1 MTIIPLIIRVLYYR
15 DNYMLI
21 ILLLACILF
30 IVISTTKFKLH
41 PFIALLL
48 AAIGFGLFSG
58 MPLPEI
64 VQSVNGGFGNTIGYI
79 GIVIVA
85 GCIIGTFL
93 EESGGAYIMAKIIMK
108 LAGEKRVPLAMVIL
122 GYFVSIPVYA
132 DSGFVILSPLNK
144 ALSKR
149 AKISLAGP
157 AIALS
162 LGLTITHCLVPPTPG
177 PIAAAGILEADLG
190 LVIMVGFVVSLFA
203 VLAAWIFATK
213 FASRIYIDPNPD
225 ESEEEIV
232 EKIKKAPSAL
242 NSFIPIIVP
251 LLLIVLKSVSDF
263 PTHPFGTGF
272 VKTLFGFIGEP
283 VIALIIG
290 VFFAFRLPQKFDRN
304 MLSTTG
310 WVGKAL
316 LSAAVIILIT
326 GAGGSFGMV
335 LRNSEIASILS
346 SSLSEINLSIW
357 LPFIIAAALKSA
369 QGSSTVAVIT
379 TASIMAPLM
388 TILGFDSPL
397 ERALVISAIGSGSMV
412 VSQVNDSFFWVVT
425 QMSNM
430 NVKTGYKL
438 HTLGTLVCGFTA
450 MTVVWIIYTVFAN

>member
-1 MTIIPLIIRVLYYR
+1 ML
-15 DNYMLI
+15 LI
-21 ILLLACILF
+21 ILLLVSVLF

-64 VQSVNGGFGNTIGYI
+64 VKSVNNGFGTTIGYI

-93 EESGGAYIMAKIIMK
+93 EESGGAYIMAQKLMK
-108 LAGEKRVPLAMVIL
+108 LVGEKHVPLAMVIL

-132 DSGFVILSPLNK
+132 DSGFVVLSPLNK
-144 ALSKR
+144 ALSKK

-157 AIALS
+157 AIALG
-162 LGLTITHCLVPPTPG
+162 LGLTITHCLIPPTPG
-177 PIAAAGILEADLG
+177 PIAAAGILEADIG
-190 LVIMVGFVVSLFA
+190 LVIIVGGVVSLFA
-203 VLAAWIFATK
+203 VIAAWIFATK
-213 FASRIYIDPNPD
+213 FASKVFIDPNPD
-225 ESEEEIV
+225 KSEEEIIEQV
-232 EKIKKAPSAL
+232 KEAPSAVKA
-242 NSFIPIIVP
+242 FIPIVIP
-251 LLLIVLKSVSDF
+251 LLLIVLKSLSDF
-263 PTHPFGTGF
+263 PTNPLGTGF
-272 VKTLFGFIGEP
+272 IKTLFGFIGEP

-290 VFFAFRLPQKFDRN
+290 VFFAFQLPKKFERS

-316 LSAAVIILIT
+316 LSSAVIILIT
-326 GAGGSFGMV
+326 GAGGAFGMV
-335 LRNSEIASILS
+335 LRNSGIADILG

-357 LPFIIAAALKSA
+357 LPFIIAASLKSA

-388 TILGFDSPL
+388 LILGFDSPL
-397 ERALVISAIGSGSMV
+397 EKALVISAIGAGSMV
-412 VSQVNDSFFWVVT
+412 VSQLNDSFFWVVT
-425 QMSNM
+425 QFSNM
-430 NVKTGYKL
+430 NVKTGLKL
-438 HTLGTLVCGFTA
+438 HTLGTLVCGCTSMLA
-450 MTVVWIIYTVFAN
+450 VWMIHLLFC

>member
-1 MTIIPLIIRVLYYR
+1 MI
-15 DNYMLI
+15 I
-21 ILLLACILF
+21 ILLLICILF
-30 IVISTTKFKLH
+30 IIFSTTRFKLH
-41 PFIALLL
+41 PFLALLL

-58 MPLPEI
+58 MPLAQI

-93 EESGGAYIMAKIIMK
+93 EHSGGAYVMAKKIMH
-108 LAGEKRVPLAMVIL
+108 LAGEKRVPLVMVIL
-122 GYFVSIPVYA
+122 GYFVSIPVFA

-144 ALSKR
+144 ALSKK

-177 PIAAAGILEADLG
+177 PIAAAGILQADLG
-190 LVIMVGFVVSLFA
+190 LVIMVGMVVSFFA
-203 VLAAWIFATK
+203 VVAAWIFASK
-213 FASRIYIDPNPD
+213 FASRIYIDPNPQ
-225 ESEEEIV
+225 ESEDEIV
-232 EKIKKAPSAL
+232 NKIKTAPSAL

-263 PTHPFGTGF
+263 PTNPFGTGII
-272 VKTLFGFIGEP
+272 KTVFGFIGEP

-290 VFFAFRLPQKFDRN
+290 MFLAFRLPRKFDRE
-304 MLSTTG
+304 MLSSTG
-310 WVGKAL
+310 WVGKAM
-316 LSAAVIILIT
+316 LSAAIIILIT
-326 GAGGSFGMV
+326 GAGGSFGMI
-335 LRNSEIASILS
+335 LRNSGIGDILG

-357 LPFIIAAALKSA
+357 LPFIIAASLKSA

-388 TILGFDSPL
+388 ATLGFDSPL
-397 ERALVISAIGSGSMV
+397 EKALVISAIGAGSMV

-425 QMSNM
+425 QMSDM

-438 HTLGTLVCGFTA
+438 HTLGTLICGFTA
-450 MTVVWIIYTVFAN
+450 MTAVWIIYTVFC

>member
-1 MTIIPLIIRVLYYR
+1 
-15 DNYMLI
+15 MLI
-21 ILLLACILF
+21 IVLLLVSILF

-58 MPLPEI
+58 MPLSEI
-64 VQSVNGGFGNTIGYI
+64 IKSVNGGFGSTIGYI

-93 EESGGAYIMAKIIMK
+93 EESGGAYIMAKKI
-108 LAGEKRVPLAMVIL
+108 LSLVGEKHVPLAMAIL

-132 DSGFVILSPLNK
+132 DSGFVVLSPLNK
-144 ALSKR
+144 ALSKK

-177 PIAAAGILEADLG
+177 PIAAAGILEADIG
-190 LVIMVGFVVSLFA
+190 LVIMVGGVVSL
-203 VLAAWIFATK
+203 VTLLAAWIFATK
-213 FASRIYIDPNPD
+213 FASKVFIDPNPEKSD
-225 ESEEEIV
+225 EDII
-232 EKIKKAPSAL
+232 EKVKEAPSAL
-242 NSFIPIIVP
+242 NAFIPIIVP
-251 LLLIVLKSVSDF
+251 LLLIVFKSVSDF
-263 PTHPFGTGF
+263 PTNPMGTGF
-272 VKTLFGFIGEP
+272 IKTLFGFIGEP
-283 VIALIIG
+283 VIALLIG
-290 VFFAFRLPQKFDRN
+290 VFFAFRLPKKFDRN

-310 WVGKAL
+310 WVGKSL
-316 LSAAVIILIT
+316 LTAAVIILIT

-335 LRNSEIASILS
+335 LRNSGIADILG

-357 LPFIIAAALKSA
+357 LPFIIAASLKSA

-388 TILGFDSPL
+388 LVLGFDSPL
-397 ERALVISAIGSGSMV
+397 EKALVISSIGAGSMV

-425 QMSNM
+425 QLSNM

-438 HTLGTLVCGFTA
+438 HTLGTFVSGLTA
-450 MTVVWIIYTVFAN
+450 MLTVWIIYVLFC

>member
-1 MTIIPLIIRVLYYR
+1 
-15 DNYMLI
+15 MLV
-21 ILLLACILF
+21 ILLLVSVLF
-30 IVISTTKFKLH
+30 IVVSTTRLKLH
-41 PFIALLL
+41 PFLALIL

-93 EESGGAYIMAKIIMK
+93 EESGAAYIMAKKIMK
-108 LAGEKRVPLAMVIL
+108 LAGEKRVPLAMAIL

-132 DSGFVILSPLNK
+132 DSGFVILSPLNR
-144 ALSKR
+144 ALSKK
-149 AKISLAGP
+149 ALISLAGP

-177 PIAAAGILEADLG
+177 PIAAAGILQADLG

-203 VLAAWIFATK
+203 VFAAWVFATK
-213 FASRIYIDPNPD
+213 FASRVYIEPNPD
-225 ESEEEIV
+225 ESEETIV

-263 PTHPFGTGF
+263 PTNPLGTGF
-272 VKTLFGFIGEP
+272 AKTFFGFTGEP

-290 VFFAFRLPQKFDRN
+290 IFLALRLPEKFDIQ

-335 LRNSEIASILS
+335 LRNSGIADVLGSA
-346 SSLSEINLSIW
+346 LSEIHLSIW
-357 LPFIIAAALKSA
+357 LPFIIAASLKSA

-388 TILGFDSPL
+388 AILGFDSPL
-397 ERALVISAIGSGSMV
+397 EKALVISAIGAGSMV
-412 VSQVNDSFFWVVT
+412 VSHVNDSFFWVVT
-425 QMSNM
+425 QMSDM

-450 MTVVWIIYTVFAN
+450 MTVVWILYTVFC